1 MASVH
6 GSGPPTERN
15 SNVMGGVESLISL
28 ASGLLAAEGEQASPL
43 GMLMPILI
51 VVFIF
56 YFLVFRPA
64 SRERK
69 EREAQVRSLAKH
81 DKVITN
87 AGIYGTVM
95 SLDDE
100 SVVLRI
106 DDKNNVRVKFSRAA
120 IWQVLG
126 GDAAAASS

>member
-1 MASVH
+1 MIAGIDV
-6 GSGPPTERN
+6 PTVL
-15 SNVMGGVESLISL
+15 SSF
-28 ASGLLAAEGEQASPL
+28 LLAEDAGGGSAL

-51 VVFIF
+51 VGFIF

-69 EREAQVRSLAKH
+69 EREAQIKSISKH

-87 AGIYGTVM
+87 AGIHGTVTAM
-95 SLDDE
+95 DDE
-100 SVVLRI
+100 TVTLRI

-126 GDAAAASS
+126 GEGEAVKA

>member
-1 MASVH
+1 ML
-6 GSGPPTERN
+6 
-15 SNVMGGVESLISL
+15 GGIDIPALL
-28 ASGLLAAEGEQASPL
+28 ASGLLAAEGEQGSAL

-51 VVFIF
+51 VVVIF
-56 YFLVFRPA
+56 WLLVFRPA

-69 EREAQVRSLAKH
+69 EREGQIKALKKH

-87 AGIYGTVM
+87 AGIHGTVM

-126 GDAAAASS
+126 GDTAATSS

>member
-1 MASVH
+1 
-6 GSGPPTERN
+6 
-15 SNVMGGVESLISL
+15 MGGVETLICL
-28 ASGLLAAEGEQASPL
+28 ASGLVAAEEGQGSAL

-69 EREAQVRSLAKH
+69 GREAQVKSLAKH

-126 GDAAAASS
+126 GDAVPAKT

>member
-1 MASVH
+1 MIAGIDCSTLVASLLLAEEAG
-6 GSGPPTERN
+6 GSG
-15 SNVMGGVESLISL
+15 
-28 ASGLLAAEGEQASPL
+28 L

-51 VVFIF
+51 VGFIF

-69 EREAQVRSLAKH
+69 QREAQIKSIEKH

-87 AGIYGTVM
+87 AGIHGTVM
-95 SLDDE
+95 SLDDD

-120 IWQVLG
+120 IWQVM
-126 GDAAAASS
+126 DNETEQAKA

>member
-1 MASVH
+1 MIT
-6 GSGPPTERN
+6 GIDILLP
-15 SNVMGGVESLISL
+15 L
-28 ASGLLAAEGEQASPL
+28 ASGLIAADGEQGSAL

-51 VVFIF
+51 VVVIF
-56 YFLVFRPA
+56 WLLVFRPA

-69 EREAQVRSLAKH
+69 ERESQIKALKKH

-87 AGIYGTVM
+87 AGIHGTVM

-106 DDKNNVRVKFSRAA
+106 DDKNNVRVRFSRAA

-126 GDAAAASS
+126 DDAAATS